1 MQKFS
6 TSRVKGGKDVSNL
19 LWALREAR
27 RALKGVTVKVPRRA
41 KQVPA
46 FRRAVEEVKRYCGK
60 HAADQLEEL
69 LWEFGQESLDEAPQ
83 GPRLKAG
90 RISFSSFSVYL
101 SPNPGWAGVS
111 IQISN
116 PKGLLREGFDG
127 LEESLLSLCEE
138 GKKGLESPAQPGLGI
153 ENNRRARAGFNCQ
166 KED

>member
-1 MQKFS
+1 MQKFI
-6 TSRVKGGKDVSNL
+6 TGNIKGGKDQSNL

-27 RALKGVTVKVPRRA
+27 RALSGLTVKVPKRA

-46 FRRAVEEVKRYCGK
+46 YKETVAKAKNYCGQ
-60 HAADQLEEL
+60 HAADQLSKL

-101 SPNPGWAGVS
+101 SPNPGWAGIS
-111 IQISN
+111 LQISN

-138 GKKGLESPAQPGLGI
+138 GKKGLESPAQPGLGL
-153 ENNRRARAGFNCQ
+153 ENAQRDPAGFNCQ
-166 KED
+166 KDD